1 MSSIKLKHSGG
12 NSVSLNPPTNA
23 PTSSEVAFKLPTADG
38 SAGQFMKT
46 DGSGNLAFAAA
57 GISEFDQWYLSADK
71 TSNGDLDS
79 NLSRNNFTAN
89 ASPLG
94 TGMTESSGVFTFPST
109 GKWVV
114 LVQCTFN
121 LAGNDN
127 VVLYIKVTTN
137 NSTYTTVNMLVDGQ
151 TGSASENKHGGT
163 MGLAFI
169 DVTDTSQVKVKFT
182 AGSIGTGSNVH
193 GRSDMV
199 VTGFNFIRIG
209 DT

>member
-1 MSSIKLKHSGG
+1 MTAKIKLNAASGG
-12 NSVSLNPPTNA
+12 GSFSLQAPSSSSNNRVFTLPDVANA
-23 PTSSEVAFKLPTADG
+23 TMATV
-38 SAGQFMKT
+38 
-46 DGSGNLAFAAA
+46 N
-57 GISEFDQWYLSADK
+57 GITEFDQWYLSADK
-71 TSNGDLDS
+71 TSNGALDS

-127 VVLYIKVTTN
+127 VVLYIQATTN
-137 NSTYTTVNMLVDGQ
+137 NSSYTNLNMLVDGQ

-169 DVTDTSQVKVKFT
+169 DVTDTSQVKVKFE

-193 GRSDMV
+193 GRNDMV